1 MSTVG
6 KFLNLL
12 AITAVLLVPV
22 ATEAMAQD
30 VKPGSSAQDITFPG
44 DGETLHGTVFAPPQT
59 GQRRPGMVL
68 VSGSGPEPSPEQ
80 VRSFMEPLT
89 RAGIVSLVYKR
100 RTAGYS
106 VTERS
111 YSQLADDA
119 LAAVKALRGRDDVDP
134 ERVGLWGASEGAWV
148 APLAASRSADVH
160 FLVLIS
166 ASGVPPARQTA
177 WQLTNS
183 VHQSGAAGSMPETLP
198 LKGVRLVAGLGQ
210 FPEAGYD
217 TVPVLERTRQPVLA
231 VWGSEDHTVPAAESM
246 TTVQR
251 ALDRAGNNDYTLRV
265 FPGVGHALSRSG
277 DDFSGATEIVPE
289 FFDLVGQWVGGLP
302 DRTRQAS
309 VDPLPRQER
318 VSAPVAPQSW
328 YESTWFQLVALTVF
342 VVAFAGY
349 FCVAALRKFRR
360 RDTRPVLRRPA
371 RLLAITG
378 LLAPLALLGYV
389 VTLLL
394 SRSPGTVVG
403 GFALPF
409 LVVRILTLI
418 ALAATV
424 ALAVMWWR
432 RRTEI
437 LGGERVRLGLLLA
450 GGLLLAPWSV
460 YWGLVFG

>member
-1 MSTVG
+1 
-6 KFLNLL
+6 
-12 AITAVLLVPV
+12 
-22 ATEAMAQD
+22 MAQQ
-30 VKPGSSAQDITFPG
+30 PRPAGSAQEVSFPSN
-44 DGETLHGTVFAPPQT
+44 GETLHGMVFTPPGT

-68 VSGSGPEPSPEQ
+68 VSGSGPEPSAEQ
-80 VRSFMEPLT
+80 VRAFMEPLT
-89 RAGIVSLVYKR
+89 RTGVVSLVYKR

-119 LAAVKALRGRDDVDP
+119 LAAVKALRARDDVDP

-148 APLAASRSADVH
+148 APLAASRSADVR

-183 VHQSGAAGSMPETLP
+183 VHRSGAAGSIPDSLP

-210 FPEAGYD
+210 FPEADYD
-217 TVPVLERTRQPVLA
+217 TVPVLERTRAPVLA
-231 VWGSEDHTVPAAESM
+231 VWGSEDHTVPPAESM
-246 TTVQR
+246 TTVRR
-251 ALDRAGNNDYTLRV
+251 ALDRAGNDDYTLKV
-265 FPGVGHALSRSG
+265 FPGVGHALSRSS
-277 DDFSGATEIVPE
+277 DDFSGAAAIIPE
-289 FFDLVGQWVGGLP
+289 FFDLVGQWVGSLP
-302 DRTRQAS
+302 DQARQAS
-309 VDPLPRQER
+309 VDPMPQQDR
-318 VSAPVAPQSW
+318 VSAPVTPQSW
-328 YESTWFQLVALTVF
+328 YESTGFQLVALSVF

-349 FCVAALRKFRR
+349 FCVAAVRKIRR
-360 RDTRPVLRRPA
+360 RAGKPVLRRPA

-409 LVVRILTLI
+409 LVVRILTLV

-432 RRTEI
+432 RRGEVH
-437 LGGERVRLGLLLA
+437 GGERIRLGLLLF
-450 GGLLLAPWSV
+450 GGVVLVPWSL
-460 YWGLVFG
+460 YWGLVFA